1 MNIDELKQLRERRG
15 YSIRKLSELSGVP
28 FSLISAIERGKVTSP
43 RVETVE
49 KLLKVFGKHLEIR
62 EQLKKVFEL

>member
-28 FSLISAIERGKVTSP
+28 FSLISAIERGKVASP

-62 EQLKKVFEL
+62 

>member
-1 MNIDELKQLRERRG
+1 MNIDELKLLRERRG

-62 EQLKKVFEL
+62 